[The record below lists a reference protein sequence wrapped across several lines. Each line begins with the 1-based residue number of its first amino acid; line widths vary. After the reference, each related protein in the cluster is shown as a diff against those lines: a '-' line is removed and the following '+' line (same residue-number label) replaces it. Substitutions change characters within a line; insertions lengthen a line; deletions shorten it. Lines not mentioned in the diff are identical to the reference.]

1 MSIKSLKIKNK
12 SMFYPNDMTQLNNF
26 DSELLKINKRENREN
41 NNIYY
46 ISYKI
51 NKREN
56 RKNNNIYYISY
67 KINKPEYDI
76 NSINNLY
83 FVVDHLCGTIEKING
98 SKDRYLVTDKDSLMN
113 EKNISFFYL
122 WDSIINKIKYLRG
135 DDIMFDDNEVII
147 KDWNKIRFSSDIFI
161 PNDVSINFY
170 SLVIVINYVI
180 EKNDK
185 FIPEIYINEGYFT
198 KV

>member
-1 MSIKSLKIKNK
+1 MNIKSLKIKNEL
-12 SMFYPNDMTQLNNF
+12 MFYPNDMIQLNTF
-26 DSELLKINKRENREN
+26 DGQLLRINKRENREN

-46 ISYKI
+46 V
-51 NKREN
+51 
-56 RKNNNIYYISY
+56 SY
-67 KINKPEYDI
+67 KINKPEHDI

-83 FVVDHLCGTIEKING
+83 LVVDHLCGTIEKING
-98 SKDRYLVTDKDSLMN
+98 SKDGYLVINENSFVSKNSLVGK
-113 EKNISFFYL
+113 KNISFFYL

-135 DDIMFDDNEVII
+135 DDVMFDDNEVII

-170 SLVIVINYVI
+170 SLVILINYAI
-180 EKNDK
+180 EKNDE

>member
-1 MSIKSLKIKNK
+1 MVAKSLKIKND
-12 SMFYPNDMTQLNNF
+12 SMFYPNDMIQLNNF
-26 DSELLKINKRENREN
+26 GFQLLEINKRENREN

-51 NKREN
+51 NK
-56 RKNNNIYYISY
+56 
-67 KINKPEYDI
+67 PEHDI
-76 NSINNLY
+76 NSVNNLY
-83 FVVDHLCGTIEKING
+83 FVVDYLRGKIEKING
-98 SKDRYLVTDKDSLMN
+98 SKDRYLVINEDSLMC
-113 EKNISFFYL
+113 EKKISFCYL

-135 DDIMFDDNEVII
+135 DDVLFDDNEVII
-147 KDWNKIRFSSDIFI
+147 KDSNKIRFSSDVFI

-180 EKNDK
+180 EKNDE

-198 KV
+198 KSII

>member
-1 MSIKSLKIKNK
+1 MEAKSLKIKNK
-12 SMFYPNDMTQLNNF
+12 SMFYPNDMIQLNNF
-26 DSELLKINKRENREN
+26 DCQLSKINKRENREN

-51 NKREN
+51 NK
-56 RKNNNIYYISY
+56 
-67 KINKPEYDI
+67 PEHDI

-83 FVVDHLCGTIEKING
+83 FVVDHLYGKIEKING
-98 SKDRYLVTDKDSLMN
+98 SKDRYLVINEDSLMN
-113 EKNISFFYL
+113 EKNINFFYYL
-122 WDSIINKIKYLRG
+122 WNTIINKIKHSRG

-170 SLVIVINYVI
+170 FLVIVINYVI
-180 EKNDK
+180 EKNDE
-185 FIPEIYINEGYFT
+185 FIPENYINEGYFT

>member
-1 MSIKSLKIKNK
+1 MTTKSLKIENE
-12 SMFYPNDMTQLNNF
+12 SMFYPNDMIQLNNF
-26 DSELLKINKRENREN
+26 DCQLLKINKRENREN

-46 ISYKI
+46 ISY
-51 NKREN
+51 E
-56 RKNNNIYYISY
+56 
-67 KINKPEYDI
+67 INKPEHDI

-83 FVVDHLCGTIEKING
+83 FVVDHLYGKINDSRFKKIND
-98 SKDRYLVTDKDSLMN
+98 SKDRYLVIHEDNHMN
-113 EKNISFFYL
+113 EKNISFLFIYL

-135 DDIMFDDNEVII
+135 DDVLFDDNEVII
-147 KDWNKIRFSSDIFI
+147 KDSNKIRFSSDVFI
-161 PNDVSINFY
+161 PNDVLLSFY

-180 EKNDK
+180 EQNDE